1 MLSIL
6 SDNYDY
12 EFVKNKI
19 VNENRNVFL
28 SGPGGTGKSHLAK
41 KLFQDLTNDTESKYI
56 VKIGAT
62 TGAAALLIEGRTLHS
77 VLGLG
82 LGTDSVDTYVL
93 RINKNK
99 VLYSLW
105 TSPKL
110 LLIFDEISMLGGSL
124 FKKMNEIGKKIRK
137 NEKFMG
143 GIQLLFIG
151 DFYQLP
157 PVKDTFIFLEPC
169 WNYANFYIYEMNNP
183 YRYDNNDFFQL
194 LMRIR
199 DQTITPEDIKLI
211 KTRVITKDQFKLLTS
226 GNNISLNND
235 TIEHKNES
243 NCSICLEPLK
253 NQTILLECFH
263 NFHRTCLQKLIKLN
277 HGSNYSSTSSTS
289 SNLTPCLNTNLI
301 KGLNCPE
308 CRNPIGDCIFH
319 ELYHNDENIVPKIIP
334 TLLYSCKKD
343 TNQYNLTEI
352 HKLCSDTFS
361 VYHSKDQLFKK
372 DRFGN
377 KVYETLENTNAYDTI
392 LDQFENNNIHKI
404 SRFKVNAQVMLT
416 CNAFPEL
423 GLINGSRGVI
433 TSCEP
438 DHINV
443 LFKNHNMPIR
453 IDPWEW
459 SVMAKEHGNSEFGK
473 IYKKSTL
480 YVSRTQIPL
489 ILAWALT
496 IHRAQGATLD
506 SCILDIGDSI
516 FTYGQVYVAISRC
529 KNLDSIYLLNFNET
543 KIMANP
549 DVIKFF
555 E

>member
-1 MLSIL
+1 MNSGHNN
-6 SDNYDY
+6 DPDY

-19 VNENRNVFL
+19 VNEHRNVFL
-28 SGPGGTGKSHLAK
+28 SGPGGTGKSYLAK
-41 KLFQDLTNDTESKYI
+41 KLFQDLTNDISSNYI

-77 VLGLG
+77 ILGIG

-93 RINKNK
+93 RITKNK

-124 FKKMNEIGKKIRK
+124 FKKIHEIGKKIRK
-137 NEKFMG
+137 NEQFMG

-157 PVKDTFIFLEPC
+157 PVKDTFIFLEAC
-169 WNYANFYIYEMNNP
+169 WSSANFYIHEMNTP

-211 KTRVITKDQFKLLTS
+211 KTRVITKEQFKLLTT
-226 GNNISLNND
+226 GNDVKLG
-235 TIEHKNES
+235 NELQNFS
-243 NCSICLEPLK
+243 AELQNFSAELQNCSAGPQNFSAGPHNCSICLEPLK
-253 NQTILLECFH
+253 SQTILLECFH
-263 NFHRTCLQKLIKLN
+263 NFHRECLLKLKN
-277 HGSNYSSTSSTS
+277 SNV
-289 SNLTPCLNTNLI
+289 N
-301 KGLNCPE
+301 LNCPE
-308 CRNPIGDCIFH
+308 CRTPIGNCIVH
-319 ELYHNDENIVPKIIP
+319 ELCEGTDGTVPKIIP

-343 TNQYNLTEI
+343 TNQYNLTEL
-352 HKLCSDTFS
+352 HKLDTANS
-361 VYHSKDQLFKK
+361 VYHAKDQLFKK

-377 KVYETLENTNAYDTI
+377 KVYETLEHNNAYDTV

-404 SRFKVNAQVMLT
+404 ARFKVNAQVMLT

-433 TSCEP
+433 ISCEP
-438 DHINV
+438 DHVNV
-443 LFKNHNMPIR
+443 LFKNHATPVR

-459 SVMAKEHGNSEFGK
+459 SVMAKEHGKSEFGK

-543 KIMANP
+543 KIMADP
-549 DVIKFF
+549 EVIRFF